1 MRVDGVE
8 LKANVVGADVT
19 SALAALKVDH
29 ETTMRIWFYEELT
42 PGAPPFPLLEAGL
55 ILRGRIK
62 KNGEGD
68 VTVKLR
74 PCGDS
79 QLTQPWLDN
88 LTDLKVE
95 VDRSIG
101 GGEALAAS
109 YEVEFESDELPGVD
123 GPPFA
128 VTQLL
133 SVGQQQLIAECAH
146 IQPDL
151 GNLTGLGPVAATRWK
166 DVGGPDFADLDARA
180 ERWRVGDLEFL
191 EISARAQTDDPDAK
205 ADRLREL
212 VTQHRI
218 KLDTDQRSKTERVL
232 SALV

>member
-68 VTVKLR
+68 ITVKLR
-74 PCGDS
+74 PCGES
-79 QLTQPWLDN
+79 ELTQPWLDN

-109 YEVEFESDELPGVD
+109 YEVEFESDKLPGID
-123 GPPFA
+123 RPPPA
-128 VTQLL
+128 TPPLL

-146 IQPDL
+146 I
-151 GNLTGLGPVAATRWK
+151 
-166 DVGGPDFADLDARA
+166 
-180 ERWRVGDLEFL
+180 
-191 EISARAQTDDPDAK
+191 
-205 ADRLREL
+205 
-212 VTQHRI
+212 
-218 KLDTDQRSKTERVL
+218 
-232 SALV
+232 